1 MTLITT
7 FANNLNHKTM
17 HINFLQIVSAFIVLF
32 AVIDILGSIPLI
44 LDLKKKGNKINASQ
58 AAIYSYAILVVFFF
72 VGEPLLG
79 LFGVDISSFAIAG
92 SFVLLVMAFE
102 MIFGI
107 HIFKHDSPNGAS
119 IVPIAFPLVAGA
131 GSFTTILSLR
141 SEFETINILIALTLN
156 IVVVYLVLRS
166 TGKVEKIIGEG
177 GVYVLQKFFGIIL
190 LAMAI
195 RLFLTNFA
203 NLITQFLPALKG

>member
-1 MTLITT
+1 MNIQ
-7 FANNLNHKTM
+7 
-17 HINFLQIVSAFIVLF
+17 FLQIVSAFIVLF

-44 LDLKKKGNKINASQ
+44 IGLKKKGNTINAFQ
-58 AAIYSYAILVVFFF
+58 ASATSLGILLLFFF
-72 VGEPLLG
+72 LGEPLLG

-102 MIFGI
+102 MIFGV
-107 HIFKHDSPNGAS
+107 HIFKHDSPAGAS
-119 IVPIAFPLVAGA
+119 IVPIAFPLIAGA

-141 SEFETINILIALTLN
+141 AEFDSINIIIALLLN
-156 IVVVYLVLRS
+156 IIVVFLVLKS
-166 TGKVEKIIGEG
+166 TDSVEKIIGDA

-195 RLFLTNFA
+195 RLFLSNFA
-203 NLITQFLPALKG
+203 NLITQFFPALKG

>member
-1 MTLITT
+1 MKIDL
-7 FANNLNHKTM
+7 
-17 HINFLQIVSAFIVLF
+17 LQIVSAFIVLF

-44 LDLKKKGNKINASQ
+44 IDLKKKGNKINALQ
-58 AAIYSYAILVVFFF
+58 AASISLGILLLFFF
-72 VGEPLLG
+72 LGEPLLG

-107 HIFKHDSPNGAS
+107 HIFKHDSPAGAS
-119 IVPIAFPLVAGA
+119 IVPIAFPLIAGA

-141 SEFETINILIALTLN
+141 AEFESINIIIALVIN
-156 IVVVYLVLRS
+156 IIIVFLVLRS
-166 TGKVEKIIGEG
+166 TDNVEKIIGEG

-195 RLFLTNFA
+195 RLFLSNFA
-203 NLITQFLPALKG
+203 NLLTQFLPALKG

>member
-1 MTLITT
+1 MK
-7 FANNLNHKTM
+7 FNV
-17 HINFLQIVSAFIVLF
+17 LQVLSAFIVLF

-44 LDLKKKGNKINASQ
+44 LDLKKKGNKINAAQ
-58 AAIYSYAILVVFFF
+58 AAISSFGILLVFFF

-102 MIFGI
+102 MIFGVN
-107 HIFKHDSPNGAS
+107 IFKHDSPTGAS
-119 IVPIAFPLVAGA
+119 IVPIAFPLIAGA

-141 SEFETINILIALTLN
+141 AEFETINILIALALN
-156 IVVVYLVLRS
+156 IVVVFMVLKS

-190 LAMAI
+190 LAMSI
-195 RLFLTNFA
+195 RLFLSNFA
-203 NLITQFLPALKG
+203 NLLTQFLPALKG